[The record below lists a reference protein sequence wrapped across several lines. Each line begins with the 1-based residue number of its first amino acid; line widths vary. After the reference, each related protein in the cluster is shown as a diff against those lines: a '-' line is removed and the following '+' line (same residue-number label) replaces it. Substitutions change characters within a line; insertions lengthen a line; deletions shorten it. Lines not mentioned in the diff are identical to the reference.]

1 MGMDA
6 NDQQEFQAIDLNYLI
21 DELEALVGEAN
32 RVPFS
37 SKIMLE
43 EQTVM
48 QIVDQMRAAI
58 PSEFR
63 QARRI
68 LRDQNKIIRSAQEEA
83 ASIVDNARERTEYL
97 VSNHGIL
104 GEARQRAEQIM
115 TEAVAYRQRTL
126 GEIDRFGLQRLS
138 MVEDALRE
146 SRRLMEEAAENALV
160 TIQQARENVVPP
172 EE

>member
-1 MGMDA
+1 MGMDP
-6 NDQQEFQAIDLNYLI
+6 NDPQEFSAIDLNYLI
-21 DELEALVGEAN
+21 DELETLVGEAN

-68 LRDQNKIIRSAQEEA
+68 LREQAKIVANAQHEA
-83 ASIVDNARERTEYL
+83 KTIVENANEHAEYL

-104 GEARQRAEQIM
+104 AEARQRAEQM
-115 TEAVAYRQRTL
+115 MNEAVAYRQRTL
-126 GEIDRFGLQRLS
+126 GEIDRFGLQRLH

-146 SRRLMEEAAENALV
+146 SRRIMDEAADNAIL
-160 TIQQARENVVPP
+160 TIQQAREEVVPP
-172 EE
+172 DE

>member
-1 MGMDA
+1 MGMDP
-6 NDQQEFQAIDLNYLI
+6 NDPQEFSAIDLNYLI
-21 DELEALVGEAN
+21 DELETLVGEAN

-43 EQTVM
+43 EQTIM

-68 LRDQNKIIRSAQEEA
+68 LRDQAKIVRQAQEDA
-83 ASIVDNARERTEYL
+83 ATIISNANQNAEYL
-97 VSNHGIL
+97 VSSHGIL
-104 GEARQRAEQIM
+104 GEARQRAEQM
-115 TEAVAYRQRTL
+115 MQEAVNYRQRTL
-126 GEIDRFGLQRLS
+126 GEIDRFGLQRLQ

-146 SRRLMEEAAENALV
+146 SQRQMVEATENAIL
-160 TIQQARENVVPP
+160 TIQQAREEVVPP